1 MEFRLVVRGA
11 LPPGRSSSL
20 DLKHRIRREL
30 HPQLRALWLQHP
42 ALKDQWSSPRGVP
55 TVENRANNFALGAFR
70 FVPLVANDVRQT
82 CALDI
87 VLLRRDEPMSVFNAA
102 GDIDGRAKTLLDGLR
117 MPRQSGEIKEITPEA
132 GEDPFFVLLED
143 DRLVYELNVTMDY
156 LWVPPDE
163 SEPYRDVLALIRV
176 RTRSI
181 SGSVGDSFY
190 DSVF

>member
-1 MEFRLVVRGA
+1 
-11 LPPGRSSSL
+11 
-20 DLKHRIRREL
+20 
-30 HPQLRALWLQHP
+30 
-42 ALKDQWSSPRGVP
+42 
-55 TVENRANNFALGAFR
+55 
-70 FVPLVANDVRQT
+70 
-82 CALDI
+82 
-87 VLLRRDEPMSVFNAA
+87 MSVFNAA